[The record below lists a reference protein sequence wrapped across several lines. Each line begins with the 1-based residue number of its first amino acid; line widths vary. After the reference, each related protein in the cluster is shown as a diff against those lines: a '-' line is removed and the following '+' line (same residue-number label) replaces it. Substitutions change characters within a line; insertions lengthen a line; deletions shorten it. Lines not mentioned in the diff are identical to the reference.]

1 MNAAVQPLTESQFF
15 APASTDMVDGLI
27 GRYRTER
34 ERMERVVDFVLG
46 NDFRAVIPYFE
57 DAAKKRDHRA
67 GNTPSFNLE
76 SGLAALNASYWQQ
89 ALNLTDVLDFMPTKR
104 REEWFDLI
112 RNHKTPEFE
121 EGAVRATLSDL
132 LAARMNFLAE
142 KVDGI
147 FQALSRTHVTN
158 QPEGFGK
165 RMILTG
171 VTNDWGSY
179 GRTQTGH
186 INDLRQVIA
195 KFMGRDEPDWN
206 ASNRVVE
213 IARAQF
219 RGEWVPVDGGALRV
233 RCYMNGNAHLEV
245 HPDMAWRLNE
255 VLAHLHPAAIP
266 SRFRTAPKTR
276 KKREYTLMERPLP
289 FAVLSVLH
297 RMSPERSTEYRTNYG
312 NRIPPR
318 TTNPHALGFDFSD
331 RGKGV
336 TAEIHDIMLML
347 GGVKLSDKTGP
358 WYEFDYD
365 VVPVVKEIV
374 CSGCIPDQKS
384 HQFYPTPE
392 QIARDAVELAE
403 IGPDH
408 NCLEPS
414 AGTGN
419 LADHIVNA
427 NKLVCIEVSAL
438 HCQVL
443 EGKGHDVHQADFLEW
458 AEQQDSALDSFDRIV
473 MNPPYSQ
480 SRWQRHIEAAAT
492 MLRPDG
498 ILVAILPASAKGKEL
513 VGGYS
518 HTYSR
523 VYENQFRGASVDVV
537 IVKMEVAA

>member
-34 ERMERVVDFVLG
+34 ERMERVVDFVSG
-46 NDFRAVIPYFE
+46 GDFKAVIPYFE

-245 HPDMAWRLNE
+245 HSDMAWRLNE

-289 FAVLSVLH
+289 FAVLNVLH
-297 RMSPERSTEYRTNYG
+297 RLGNVYATREGQRRPELVKNAV
-312 NRIPPR
+312 RIES
-318 TTNPHALGFDFSD
+318 HVKD
-331 RGKGV
+331 KHV
-336 TAEIHDIMLML
+336 IAEAEQVLELM
-347 GGVKLSDKTGP
+347 GGVKQNINAYA
-358 WYEFDYD
+358 WWQFDYD
-365 VVPVVKEIV
+365 PDPVIKEIV
-374 CSGCIPDQKS
+374 CTGCVPEQKS

-392 QIARDAVELAE
+392 LIAREAVELAE
-403 IGPDH
+403 IGPEHD
-408 NCLEPS
+408 CLEPS
-414 AGTGN
+414 AGAGA
-419 LADHIVNA
+419 LASLMTECCSLTCV
-427 NKLVCIEVSAL
+427 EVSAL
-438 HCQVL
+438 HAQVL
-443 EGKGHDVHQADFLEW
+443 EAKGFFVERADFLEMDGVAGW
-458 AEQQDSALDSFDRIV
+458 FHRIV

-480 SRWQRHIEAAAT
+480 GRWQRHIEQAAT

-513 VGGYS
+513 VGGFS

-523 VYENQFRGASVDVV
+523 IYENQFRGASVDVV
-537 IVKMEVAA
+537 IVKMEAAA